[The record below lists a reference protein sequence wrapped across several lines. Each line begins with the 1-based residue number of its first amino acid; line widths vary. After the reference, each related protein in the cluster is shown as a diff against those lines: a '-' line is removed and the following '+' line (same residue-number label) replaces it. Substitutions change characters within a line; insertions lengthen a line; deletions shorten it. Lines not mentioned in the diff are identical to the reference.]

1 METGFISVEGKRV
14 GECQMEVIF
23 YNLISEVTPIALVIL
38 FIRSKS
44 LCLACPS
51 EEGTT
56 QGCEHWEVESVQPS
70 QKLPSTD

>member
-14 GECQMEVIF
+14 GECQMEVLF
-23 YNLISEVTPIALVIL
+23 YNLISEVTPIALAIL

-44 LCLACPS
+44 LHLACPS

-56 QGCEHWEVESVQPS
+56 QGCERWEVESVQS
-70 QKLPSTD
+70 SRKLPPTD